1 MAIDNPELESAFNFI
16 QFTNRHLF
24 LTGKAG
30 TGKTTFLHQLKKDT
44 HKRIVVVAPTGVAAI
59 NAGGVTIHSFF
70 QMPFGPILPET
81 GNASGELSQNSL
93 LNRKFNKKKINIIKS
108 MDLLVIDEISMV
120 RADLL
125 DGLDQVLRR
134 YRDRDRVFG
143 GVQVLMIGDLQQLA
157 PIIKPDEWTLLEP
170 HYETGFFFSSNVF
183 RQSEA
188 ICIELKHIYRQTN
201 AHFIKILNEIRDDR
215 LSDTSALALNKR
227 YISGYKAEKDTGHI
241 TLTTHNAKAQRIN
254 DEQLGLLKSKPHIFK
269 AEVSGLFPEYS
280 YPTEESLKLKKGAQV
295 MFVKNDS
302 SQKKE
307 YYNGKIGVIT
317 RIDDDEIYVKCSG
330 QTEPVVVSSELWE
343 NFTYSINEK
352 TKEIEEDI
360 VGSFLQFPLRLA
372 WAITIHKSQGL
383 TFENAIIDAGSSFA
397 HGQTYVALSRCKSLD
412 GIILSSKISRSCII
426 CDTSVTTFN
435 KHIDENQPDS
445 SELSDAKLSYQ
456 FFLIGELFDY
466 LPLKKLI
473 NRCLFLLR
481 QSETAIE
488 GNLKK
493 TLDEM
498 LHPSIAEL
506 IRIAASF
513 HRQLQTLMEE
523 HPEIEASPVIQ
534 ERIKKACLYYSD
546 QTQKSIVV
554 PLDEATFAT
563 DNQSI
568 KTSINESLIKI
579 REELIFKTTCLKAC
593 TEGFSVEAYLKI
605 RAAAFF
611 KKQTAKTSAKIK
623 VKDLT
628 SDNPGLL
635 KLLQDWRMRAA
646 ETENIPSSRVA
657 TLKALVAIS
666 NQLPANRTQ
675 LAAINGMGKKRVGK
689 YGETILNLVL
699 NFCRENNMKNK
710 IEQMETKQ
718 QQFFDF

>member
-1 MAIDNPELESAFNFI
+1 VAIDNPELESAFNFI

-70 QMPFGPILPET
+70 QMSFGPILPEI
-81 GNASGELSQNSL
+81 NDAGEHSQNPFL
-93 LNRKFNKKKINIIKS
+93 NKKFNRKKIEIIKT

-125 DGLDQVLRR
+125 DGIDQVLRR
-134 YRDRDRVFG
+134 YRDRDKVFG
-143 GVQVLMIGDLQQLA
+143 GVQLLMIGDLQQLA
-157 PIIKPDEWTLLEP
+157 PIIKPDEWPLLEP
-170 HYETGFFFSSNVF
+170 YYETGFFFSSQVF
-183 RQSEA
+183 RQSQT

-201 AHFIKILNEIRDDR
+201 EHFIKILNEIRDNR

-254 DEQLGLLKSKPHIFK
+254 DEQLGLLKSKPHTFE
-269 AEVSGLFPEYS
+269 AEVNGLFPEYS

-317 RIDDDEIYVKCSG
+317 RIDDDEIYVKCPG

-352 TKEIEEDI
+352 TKEIEEEV

-397 HGQTYVALSRCKSLD
+397 HGQTYVALSRCKSLE

-426 CDTSVTTFN
+426 CDKSVTTFN
-435 KHIDENQPDS
+435 KHIEENQPENR
-445 SELSDAKLSYQ
+445 ELSDAKIHYQ
-456 FFLIGELFDY
+456 FFLIDELFDY
-466 LPLKKLI
+466 MPLKKLI

-481 QSETAIE
+481 QAGTAIE

-493 TLDEM
+493 TLDEI
-498 LHPSIAEL
+498 LHQPVTEL
-506 IRIAASF
+506 LRITSSF
-513 HRQLQTLMEE
+513 HRQLLSLMEE
-523 HPEIEASPVIQ
+523 HQGLEANPVIQ

-546 QTQKSIVV
+546 QTKKSIVA

-568 KTSINESLIKI
+568 RKSINDSLIKI
-579 REELIFKTTCLKAC
+579 REELIFKTACLTAC
-593 TEGFSVEAYLKI
+593 KEGFGVEAYLKI

-611 KKQTAKTSAKIK
+611 KKQTAKTTAKIK

-628 SDNPGLL
+628 SDNPELL
-635 KLLQDWRMRAA
+635 NKLQEWRILAA
-646 ETENIPSSRVA
+646 ENENIPSARIA

-666 NQLPANRTQ
+666 NQLPANRTR
-675 LAAINGMGKKRVGK
+675 LAAIDGMGKKRVGK
-689 YGETILNLVL
+689 YGEEILNLVL
-699 NFCRENNMKNK
+699 TFCQQNNLMSKV
-710 IEQMETKQ
+710 EQMETKQ